1 MALTTTIKGS
11 DSDSYVTLA
20 EASTYFTEHKV
31 NFSSTWSGLASD
43 SVREQYLRESTNALD
58 MYSSWKGFKANDDQQ
73 LEFPRTLE
81 YLSYYK
87 ANEYPTDEVHRR
99 IKNSQFELCL
109 MLVVKLDSNTEID
122 NRYEEELNALSG
134 TVGIKYRKRYDH
146 VTTEGIA
153 GGSVQRVNMLM
164 QPWLAKSKLRRN

>member
-1 MALTTTIKGS
+1 
-11 DSDSYVTLA
+11 
-20 EASTYFTEHKV
+20 
-31 NFSSTWSGLASD
+31 
-43 SVREQYLRESTNALD
+43 
-58 MYSSWKGFKANDDQQ
+58 
-73 LEFPRTLE
+73 
-81 YLSYYK
+81 
-87 ANEYPTDEVHRR
+87 
-99 IKNSQFELCL
+99 
-109 MLVVKLDSNTEID
+109 MLVVKLDSNTEIE